1 MTGERVYPRDAL
13 GTAHAPIDPDDAR
26 IVSLVPSITEL
37 LFDLN
42 LGNRV
47 VGRTHYC
54 VHPKDKLEKVPSVG
68 GPKKIKMDRLRE
80 LAPTHV
86 ILNVDEN
93 TKELADALRDFVPN
107 LVVTH
112 PLMPRD
118 NLDLFRMLGG
128 IFERHER
135 AEALCQDFEKA
146 LRSVMTFAPRLKDRR
161 VLYLIW
167 KDPWLTVSPNTYIA
181 RMLDL
186 VRWRNVAVDTK
197 VRYPSVQITPK
208 LLEAVDVI
216 LFSTEPY
223 RFTEEDVE
231 AFRAKFR
238 TGRKTLRMIDGE
250 MISWYGSRAIEGLT
264 YLRQAATET
273 K

>member
-1 MTGERVYPRDAL
+1 MGV
-13 GTAHAPIDPDDAR
+13 AHVPVDTSEAR

-42 LGNRV
+42 LGDHV

-54 VHPKDKLEKVPSVG
+54 VHPKDKLEKLPSVG
-68 GPKKIKMDRLRE
+68 GTKKIKMDRMRE

-93 TKELADALRDFVPN
+93 TKELADALRAFVPH

-118 NLDLFRMLGG
+118 NLDLFRMVGG
-128 IFERHER
+128 IFDRHER

-146 LRSVMTFAPRLKDRR
+146 LRSVMTFAPRLRDLR

-167 KDPWLTVSPNTYIA
+167 KDPWMTVSPNTYIA

-186 VRWRNVAVDTK
+186 VRWRNVTSDTK

-208 LLEAVDVI
+208 LLETVDIV
-216 LFSTEPY
+216 LFSSEPY
-223 RFTEEDVE
+223 SFSEEDIE
-231 AFRAKFR
+231 AFRVKYR

-250 MISWYGSRAIEGLT
+250 MISWYGSRAIQGLT
-264 YLRQAATET
+264 YLRQMATDT